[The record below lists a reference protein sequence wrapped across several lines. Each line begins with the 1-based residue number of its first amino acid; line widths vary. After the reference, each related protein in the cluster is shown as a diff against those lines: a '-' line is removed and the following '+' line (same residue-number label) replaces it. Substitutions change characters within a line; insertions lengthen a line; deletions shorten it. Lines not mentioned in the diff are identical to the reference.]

1 MESQFDEEEDEQNQD
16 DAPPGEELQDLESCS
31 NADGRCQEQ
40 TLPQGDTQDASL
52 IPCVDWEG
60 LPKNGE

>member
-31 NADGRCQEQ
+31 NADRGGEEQ
-40 TLPQGDTQDASL
+40 TLPKSNAQ
-52 IPCVDWEG
+52 
-60 LPKNGE
+60 